1 MSEILGTFV
10 PMRLKRRQ
18 SRLVD
23 TEAPA
28 HDPGLLE
35 SIGRALYWES
45 LLDSGVVESSAELAR
60 REGLKP
66 ASISHVLRLALLSPE
81 LVERCLAGQQPRTLT
96 QRWLKRHRLPN
107 DWEEQRAIIDR
118 FD

>member
-1 MSEILGTFV
+1 MNKQLETFV

-23 TEAPA
+23 TETPT

-35 SIGRALYWES
+35 SIGRAFYWQS
-45 LLDSGVVESSAELAR
+45 LLDAGVVESSVELAR

-66 ASISHVLRLALLSPE
+66 PSISHVLRLALLSPE
-81 LVERCLAGQQPRTLT
+81 LVERCLAGRQPRTLT

-107 DWEEQRAIIDR
+107 DWQEQRTIIDQ